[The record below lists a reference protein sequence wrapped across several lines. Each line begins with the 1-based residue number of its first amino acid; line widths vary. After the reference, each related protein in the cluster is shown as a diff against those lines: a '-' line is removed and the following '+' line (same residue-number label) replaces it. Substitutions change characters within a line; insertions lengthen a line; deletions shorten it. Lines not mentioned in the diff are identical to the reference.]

1 MDQEE
6 VKTGPSPNGWLQR
19 ISEHRRSVLV
29 CVFAGWIVVV
39 GAAWVLPSKYRS
51 ETLILVEQQKV
62 PEHYV
67 EPNIAVDLQQRLQS
81 MSEQIL
87 SRTRLMAIADK
98 FHLYG
103 NEQKHSGVQDIVDQM
118 RKDIS
123 IDLVR
128 TTGDEISAFKVS
140 YSAGSPATAQQVTG
154 ELTSLFIEENLQN
167 RQQLSE
173 DTTNFLE
180 TQLDGARKSL
190 EQQELRLREFKSRYL
205 GQLPEQTTSNM
216 QILAGLQN
224 RLQSANDSLNQGEQ
238 QKLYFQ
244 SMLTQYQTLRR
255 PPAVSDK
262 SGDENSG
269 FYGASNQKLQQL
281 KSQLADLRTKYTAQ
295 HPDVLRLESEIAET
309 EKQVAADEQAAKKEG
324 PAALGP
330 TANPEDL
337 QTAAAML
344 QTQSQLKAVEFE
356 IANRRNEVKSIEAE
370 IESYQKK
377 LNLAPAR
384 EQELAA
390 ITRDH
395 EQSRAYYESLL
406 AKRNQSEMA
415 TNLEKRQQGEQFR
428 MIDPPSFPQK
438 PYFPNRLL
446 FSLGG
451 VAFGIVLGIG
461 SIVARELLNGRIYG
475 EDELATIVKSPTV
488 VLIPS
493 VLTASETRAR
503 GRSKLIDGAIAA
515 VIALAIPAA
524 TLFLYYKA

>member
-6 VKTGPSPNGWLQR
+6 VKTGPSAKGWLWR
-19 ISEHRRSVLV
+19 MSEQRRSVLI
-29 CVFAGWIVVV
+29 CVFAGWVLVV

-87 SRTRLMAIADK
+87 SRTRLMAIAEK

-103 NEQKHSGVQDIVDQM
+103 GNEKHSGMQDTVDQM
-118 RKDIS
+118 RKDIN

-128 TTGDEISAFKVS
+128 TTGDQISAFKVS

-167 RQQLSE
+167 RQQMSE

-180 TQLDGARKSL
+180 TQLDGARKNL

-205 GQLPEQTTSNM
+205 GQLPEQTASNM

-224 RLQSANDSLNQGEQ
+224 RLQSASDRLNQGEQ
-238 QKLYFQ
+238 QKLYLQ
-244 SMLTQYQTLRR
+244 SMVTQYQTLRR
-255 PPAVSDK
+255 PPSAADK
-262 SGDENSG
+262 VGEGNG
-269 FYGASNQKLQQL
+269 VFYSSSTQKLQQL

-295 HPDVLRLESEIAET
+295 HPDVIRLEGEIAET
-309 EKQVAADEQAAKKEG
+309 EKQVAADEQLAQKTGA
-324 PAALGP
+324 PAAGQ
-330 TANPEDL
+330 TANTDDL
-337 QTAAAML
+337 QTVGAML
-344 QTQSQLKAVEFE
+344 QTQSQLKAVDFE
-356 IANRRNEVKSIEAE
+356 IANRRSEIKSIEAE
-370 IESYQKK
+370 IETYQKK

-428 MIDPPSFPQK
+428 MIDPPSFPQR

-451 VAFGIVLGIG
+451 VAFGIVLGVG
-461 SIVARELLNGRIYG
+461 SIVARELLNGRVYG
-475 EDELATIVKSPTV
+475 EDELATIVKSPNV

-493 VLTASETRAR
+493 VLTAAETRAR
-503 GRSKLIDGAIAA
+503 NRSKLIDGAIAA
-515 VIALAIPAA
+515 VIALAVPAA